1 MLRVQGDDLMNL
13 AKKIIGL
20 RKQKGWS
27 QEELAS
33 RLDVSR
39 QSVSKWESGVSTPD
53 MHKILHLSDVFNV
66 TTDYLLKEEL
76 AEEHAN
82 LDEDEL
88 DLIKPKT
95 IDTKEAKAFL
105 TTSLL
110 ASKMIGLGI
119 VLCMMGAVSV
129 IFFSGTA
136 DIQVILGSK
145 ETQLAIGLVG
155 LFVLVAIAVVL
166 FIFASNKMNE
176 YKYLSTSVLSLE
188 RRFKD
193 ELKEDY
199 KAYTKK
205 YNKRMALSVAVLI
218 LAVVPLIVSALY
230 DADDY
235 TLIMFVALLITL
247 AAGSVYVLVQSSLV
261 MDGYK
266 TLLNKSNERYKSSE
280 IQNEIESY
288 ETIFWVLVVAVY
300 LGWSFYTMRWDITW
314 IVWPV
319 AGVLSAV
326 IPEII
331 KLRHKK

>member
-1 MLRVQGDDLMNL
+1 MNL

>member
-1 MLRVQGDDLMNL
+1 MNL

-20 RKQKGWS
+20 RKQKAWS
-27 QEELAS
+27 QEELAA

-39 QSVSKWESGVSTPD
+39 QSVSKWESGVSIPD
-53 MHKILHLSDVFNV
+53 MNKILQLSDLFNV

-76 AEEHAN
+76 SEEHAN

-105 TTSLL
+105 KTSLL

-136 DIQVILGSK
+136 DINVLIGSE
-145 ETQLAIGLVG
+145 ETQLALGLVG
-155 LFVLVAIAVVL
+155 LFVFVAIAVVL
-166 FIFASNKMNE
+166 FITSANKMNE
-176 YKYLSTSVLSLE
+176 YKYLSSSVLSLE

-193 ELKEDY
+193 ELKEEY
-199 KAYTKK
+199 KTYTKR
-205 YNKRMALSVAVLI
+205 YNKRMAFSVALLI
-218 LAVVPLIVSALY
+218 LAVLPLIVSALY

-235 TLIMFVALLITL
+235 TLIMFVVLLITL
-247 AAGSVYVLVQSSLV
+247 AAGAVYVLVQSSLV

-266 TLLNKSNERYKSSE
+266 TLLNKSNERYHSSE
-280 IQNEIESY
+280 VQNEIESY
-288 ETIFWVLVVAVY
+288 ETIFWVLVVALY

-314 IVWPV
+314 IVWPI

>member
-1 MLRVQGDDLMNL
+1 MNL

-20 RKQKGWS
+20 RKQKAWS
-27 QEELAS
+27 QEELAA

-39 QSVSKWESGVSTPD
+39 QSVSKWESGVSIPD
-53 MHKILHLSDVFNV
+53 MNKILQLSDLFNV

-76 AEEHAN
+76 SEEHAN

-105 TTSLL
+105 KTSLL

-136 DIQVILGSK
+136 DINVLIGSE
-145 ETQLAIGLVG
+145 ETQLALGLVG
-155 LFVLVAIAVVL
+155 LFVFVAIAVVL
-166 FIFASNKMNE
+166 FITSANKMNE
-176 YKYLSTSVLSLE
+176 YKYLSSSVLSLE

-199 KAYTKK
+199 NVYSKK
-205 YNKRMALSVAVLI
+205 YNKRMAFSVALLI
-218 LAVVPLIVSALY
+218 LAVLPLIVSALY

-235 TLIMFVALLITL
+235 TLIMFVVLLITL
-247 AAGSVYVLVQSSLV
+247 AAGAVYVLVQSSLV

-266 TLLNKSNERYKSSE
+266 TLLNKSNERYHSSE
-280 IQNEIESY
+280 VQNEIESY
-288 ETIFWVLVVAVY
+288 ETIFWVLVVALY

-314 IVWPV
+314 IVWPI